1 MGLRLITDYACPPL
15 SIPCSD
21 LTTMNFFQHQEKAR
35 KQTVKLVLLFVL
47 AVIVVC
53 LLTATAVALI
63 FGHFFAGPTTPPEST
78 SAIVHFVSHP
88 AFFWSALIA
97 FSVILIG
104 SAFKTFQLGG
114 NGIQVALA
122 MDGKY
127 VHPDTQDANERKLLN
142 IVTEMALASGNPVPK
157 VFKLPG
163 EGINAFAAG
172 HNRHQIVVAVTEGAL
187 TQLSR
192 DELQGVV
199 AHEFSHINFGDV
211 KINMRLVALLHGIL
225 LIGYIGQLMVSGG
238 GHRRH
243 NHYHSRRRDSK
254 SASIGMAFIAIGF
267 IGTFCGNMIKAAISR
282 QREFLA
288 DAAAVQFTRNPDGI
302 AGALKKIAGQG
313 ADIQS
318 HEGKESQFSHFYFS
332 NVSGQ
337 FFSRLFATHPAIDER
352 IKRLGHTFDTAIPT
366 TAQNSH
372 QSNNDQ
378 SMGFAGNQTNA
389 AESLATRVA
398 ETIASVGVPSSQ
410 HLRTAQQHLAELPR
424 ALEEATHDAYRAR
437 ALIFAMLVRF
447 SAPESHS
454 TQYDAIAL
462 SEDAMTLK
470 QTQLLHQALAKI
482 EMAQCYDLLLM
493 AEAVLS
499 DQSHKQAQHFNALTK
514 KLIAADKSFSMFEWA
529 VYRLA
534 ISPLKATP
542 KGKIALSAAKDALNQ
557 LFFYLASLC
566 ATEHREALL
575 LGAQSAL
582 GFKLAKP
589 AKISIKQ
596 LDAAVE
602 TLATIKPLHK
612 PQLLKALMTAIYA
625 DGQMTGDEMTLVRTI
640 ALLIDCPIPP
650 QS

>member
-1 MGLRLITDYACPPL
+1 
-15 SIPCSD
+15 
-21 LTTMNFFQHQEKAR
+21 MNFFQHQEKAR
-35 KQTVKLVLLFVL
+35 KQTVKLVLLFAL
-47 AVIVVC
+47 AVFAVC
-53 LLTATAVALI
+53 LLTATAIALI
-63 FGHFFAGPTTPPEST
+63 FGHFFAGPTTPPT
-78 SAIVHFVSHP
+78 SASALVHFISHP
-88 AFFWSALIA
+88 AFYWSALIA

-127 VHPDTQDANERKLLN
+127 VHPDTNDANERKLLN

-187 TQLSR
+187 NQLSR

-225 LIGYIGQLMVSGG
+225 LIGHIGQLLISGA

-243 NHYHSRRRDSK
+243 RHYGSSRRDSK
-254 SASIGMAFIAIGF
+254 SAGIGIAFIAIGF
-267 IGTFCGNMIKAAISR
+267 IGTLCGNMIKAAISR

-302 AGALKKIAGQG
+302 AGALKKIAGESASVQS
-313 ADIQS
+313 ADGRGS
-318 HEGKESQFSHFYFS
+318 EFSHFYFS

-337 FFSRLFATHPAIDER
+337 FFSRLFATHPDIDER
-352 IKRLGHTFDTAIPT
+352 ISRLGHKLDLAPSNQH
-366 TAQNSH
+366 AHASH
-372 QSNNDQ
+372 NQGEQ
-378 SMGFAGNQTNA
+378 AMGFAPSNSQSTASTQA
-389 AESLATRVA
+389 ADALAATVA
-398 ETIASVGVPSSQ
+398 ATLASVGEPNCE
-410 HLRTAQQHLAELPR
+410 HLKTAEQHLAALPR
-424 ALEEATHDAYRAR
+424 VLEEATHDAYRAR

-447 SAPESHS
+447 SADDAHS
-454 TQYDAIAL
+454 TQFEAI
-462 SEDAMTLK
+462 SQTEDAMTLK
-470 QTQLLHQALAKI
+470 QTKLLHKALASI
-482 EMAQCYDLLLM
+482 AMAQCYDLILM

-499 DQSHKQAQHFNALTK
+499 DQSPEQAKRFATLTK
-514 KLIAADKSFSMFEWA
+514 TLISADKSFTLFEWA
-529 VYRLA
+529 IYRLA
-534 ISPLKATP
+534 VSPFGTQP
-542 KGKIALSAAKDALNQ
+542 KGKRSLSDTKDALNQ
-557 LFFYLASLC
+557 LFFYLASLS
-566 ATEHREALL
+566 ATEHRQALL
-575 LGAQSAL
+575 LGAQQAL
-582 GFKLAKP
+582 GFTLAKP
-589 AKISIKQ
+589 AKISLKQ
-596 LDAAVE
+596 LDNAVE

-625 DGQMTGDEMTLVRTI
+625 DGQVTDVEMTLVRTI

-650 QS
+650 QR